1 MKTSGEGRAAAPPNM
16 IAYNGAPA
24 AAAFA
29 PTDAAERGSP
39 GATASRLTRNSLLRY
54 SPAVVLL
61 AILIADSNRH
71 TDPDLWGHVRF
82 GQAFIAKRHL
92 IDRDPYS
99 YSAAGHLWRDHEWLA
114 EVVMAA
120 VYNAAGVVGLK
131 LWKFVFTALTVLFI
145 ADAEAATGAP
155 PSIQL
160 PVLLVASVGLI
171 LQTQFR
177 PQMFTLVCLSALV
190 ALLAR
195 DNYRRG
201 GTIWLAVPLMALWAN
216 PHGGFV
222 AGIVTLA
229 LYTGAVASCDLAA
242 GEGLRRAIRLGL
254 VTLAATAATLLNPY
268 GIGIWKAV
276 VYALRNPYTRGI
288 VNDWQP
294 LTHALAVQ
302 WHQGFSG
309 VLIYLA
315 VIGLIAALAAAF
327 VASPRAGDLPLVA
340 IAAFM
345 SLAAFQSVR
354 NMALAV
360 IAVSGPLARHLAVL
374 SERRRHGAPAP
385 DSRSVNQWLM
395 LAVCGV
401 LMLQGGLFSSR
412 LAEDKAYPAGAV
424 SFMRAHQ
431 LHGNLLCDFGWGQ
444 YLIWHTFPADKV
456 FIDGRNDTV
465 YPPDV
470 VRDYL
475 LFRFDLPGGAHVL
488 DAYPHDFV
496 LIPTAAPARHLMERR
511 HDWKLLYR
519 DDESLLYARASAPA
533 AGLPD
538 LPVTGAAH
546 PGGFP

>member
-1 MKTSGEGRAAAPPNM
+1 MEKSGEGRAIPQS
-16 IAYNGAPA
+16 IGADTGVSA
-24 AAAFA
+24 VEGFA
-29 PTDAAERGSP
+29 SAGAAEL
-39 GATASRLTRNSLLRY
+39 GARSSRVARDSLLRY

-71 TDPDLWGHVRF
+71 TDPDLWGHIRF
-82 GQAFIAKRHL
+82 GQAFIANRHL

-145 ADAEAATGAP
+145 ADAEAETGAP

-160 PVLLVASVGLI
+160 SVLLVASLGLI

-177 PQMFTLVCLSALV
+177 PQMFTLVCLSALL

-201 GTIWLAVPLMALWAN
+201 SAIWLAVPLMTLWAN

-222 AGIVTLA
+222 AGIATLA
-229 LYTGAVASCDLAA
+229 LYTVVAALCDLAA
-242 GEGLRRAIRLGL
+242 GAGLRRAARLGL
-254 VTLAATAATLLNPY
+254 VTLAATAATLVNPY
-268 GIGIWKAV
+268 GIGMWQAV
-276 VYALRNPYTRGI
+276 VYALRNPYTRSI

-294 LTHALAVQ
+294 LTHALATQ
-302 WHQGFSG
+302 WHQGPSG
-309 VLIYLA
+309 VLLYLA

-345 SLAAFQSVR
+345 SIEAFQSVR

-360 IAVSGPLARHLAVL
+360 IAVSGPLARHLAML
-374 SERRRHGAPAP
+374 SERRRGGAPAP
-385 DSRSVNQWLM
+385 DSRPVNQWLV
-395 LAVCGV
+395 LALCGLLV
-401 LMLQGGLFSSR
+401 IQGGLFSSR
-412 LAEDKAYPAGAV
+412 LAEDEPYPAGAI
-424 SFMRAHQ
+424 SFMRAHE

-444 YLIWHTFPADKV
+444 YLIWHTFPANKV

-465 YPPDV
+465 YPADV

-475 LFRFDLPGGAHVL
+475 LFRFDLQGGAHVL

-496 LIPTAAPARHLMERR
+496 LIATSAPARHLMDQRR
-511 HDWKLLYR
+511 DWKLFYR
-519 DDESLLYARASAPA
+519 DESSLLYARASAPA
-533 AGLPD
+533 ANLLGLP
-538 LPVTGAAH
+538 VIGIAH
-546 PGGFP
+546 PDGFP

>member
-1 MKTSGEGRAAAPPNM
+1 METSGEGRAIPQSIVADTGSSAAG
-16 IAYNGAPA
+16 AFADAGAHECGSLGAPA
-24 AAAFA
+24 SQ
-29 PTDAAERGSP
+29 R
-39 GATASRLTRNSLLRY
+39 TRDSLLRY

-61 AILIADSNRH
+61 AILIADSNRRA
-71 TDPDLWGHVRF
+71 DPDLWGHIRF
-82 GQAFIAKRHL
+82 GQAFIANRHL

-145 ADAEAATGAP
+145 ADAEAETGAP

-177 PQMFTLVCLSALV
+177 PQMFTLVCLSALL

-201 GTIWLAVPLMALWAN
+201 NTIWLAVPLMALWAN

-222 AGIVTLA
+222 AGIATLA
-229 LYTGAVASCDLAA
+229 LYTAVTALCDLTA
-242 GEGLRRAIRLGL
+242 GAGLRRATRLGL
-254 VTLAATAATLLNPY
+254 VTLAATAVTLVNPY
-268 GIGIWKAV
+268 GLGMWKAV
-276 VYALRNPYTRGI
+276 VYALRNPYTRSI

-294 LTHALAVQ
+294 LTHALATQ
-302 WHQGFSG
+302 WHQGPSG
-309 VLIYLA
+309 VLLYLA

-345 SLAAFQSVR
+345 SVEAFQSVR

-360 IAVSGPLARHLAVL
+360 IAVSGPLARHLEVL
-374 SERRRHGAPAP
+374 SERRRGGASVP
-385 DSRSVNQWLM
+385 DSRPVNQWLL
-395 LAVCGV
+395 LALCG
-401 LMLQGGLFSSR
+401 LLTIQGGLFSSR
-412 LAEDKAYPAGAV
+412 LAEDEAYPAGAV
-424 SFMRAHQ
+424 SFMRVHE

-465 YPPDV
+465 YRPDV

-475 LFRFDLPGGAHVL
+475 LFRFDLPGATHVL
-488 DAYPHDFV
+488 DAYPHDLV
-496 LIPTAAPARHLMERR
+496 LISTAAAPARHLMEQRR
-511 HDWKLLYR
+511 DWKLLYR
-519 DDESLLYARASAPA
+519 DQDSLLYARASAPA
-533 AGLPD
+533 ANLPG

>member
-1 MKTSGEGRAAAPPNM
+1 METSGEGRAIPQSIVADTGVSAA
-16 IAYNGAPA
+16 G
-24 AAAFA
+24 AFA
-29 PTDAAERGSP
+29 EAGAAERGSLG
-39 GATASRLTRNSLLRY
+39 GAPASRLSRDSLLRY

-71 TDPDLWGHVRF
+71 TDPDLWGHIRF
-82 GQAFIAKRHL
+82 GQAFIANRHL

-99 YSAAGHLWRDHEWLA
+99 YSAAEHLWRDHEWLA

-120 VYNAAGVVGLK
+120 AYNAAGVVGLK
-131 LWKFVFTALTVLFI
+131 LWKFAFTALTVLFI
-145 ADAEAATGAP
+145 ADAEAETGAP

-160 PVLLVASVGLI
+160 PVLLVASIGLI

-201 GTIWLAVPLMALWAN
+201 NTIWLAVPLMALWAN

-222 AGIVTLA
+222 AGIATLA
-229 LYTGAVASCDLAA
+229 LYTGVTALSDLAA
-242 GEGLRRAIRLGL
+242 GAGLRRAIRLGL
-254 VTLAATAATLLNPY
+254 VTLAATAATLVNPY
-268 GIGIWKAV
+268 GIGMWKTV
-276 VYALRNPYTRGI
+276 VYALRNPYTRSI

-294 LTHALAVQ
+294 LTHAMAAQ
-302 WHQGFSG
+302 WHQGPSG
-309 VLIYLA
+309 VVLYLA

-327 VASPRAGDLPLVA
+327 VASPSAGDLPLVA

-345 SLAAFQSVR
+345 SIEAFQSAR

-374 SERRRHGAPAP
+374 SERRRRGAPAP
-385 DSRSVNQWLM
+385 DSRPVNQWLM
-395 LAVCGV
+395 LAVCGL
-401 LMLQGGLFSSR
+401 LMIQGGLFSSR
-412 LAEDKAYPAGAV
+412 LALDEPYPVGAV
-424 SFMRAHQ
+424 SFIRAHE
-431 LHGNLLCDFGWGQ
+431 LHGNLLCDFGWGE
-444 YLIWHTFPADKV
+444 YLIWHTFPPDKV

-465 YPPDV
+465 YPPEV
-470 VRDYL
+470 VHDYL
-475 LFRFDLPGGAHVL
+475 LFRFDLPGGGHVL
-488 DAYPHDFV
+488 DTYPHDFV
-496 LIPTAAPARHLMERR
+496 LIATSAPARHLMEQR

-519 DDESLLYARASAPA
+519 DEDSLLYARASAPA
-533 AGLPD
+533 ASLPG

>member
-1 MKTSGEGRAAAPPNM
+1 MEKSGEGRAIPQS
-16 IAYNGAPA
+16 IGADTGVSA
-24 AAAFA
+24 VEAFA
-29 PTDAAERGSP
+29 SAGAAEL
-39 GATASRLTRNSLLRY
+39 GARSSRVARDSLLRY

-71 TDPDLWGHVRF
+71 TDPDLWGHIRF
-82 GQAFIAKRHL
+82 GQAFIANRHP

-145 ADAEAATGAP
+145 ADAEAETGAP

-160 PVLLVASVGLI
+160 SVLLVASLGLI

-177 PQMFTLVCLSALV
+177 PQMFTLVCLSALL

-201 GTIWLAVPLMALWAN
+201 SAIWLAVPLMTLWAN

-222 AGIVTLA
+222 AGIATLA
-229 LYTGAVASCDLAA
+229 LYTVVAALCDLAA
-242 GEGLRRAIRLGL
+242 GAGLRRAARLGL
-254 VTLAATAATLLNPY
+254 VTLAATAATLVNPY
-268 GIGIWKAV
+268 GIGMWQAV
-276 VYALRNPYTRGI
+276 VYALRNPYTRSI

-294 LTHALAVQ
+294 LTHALATQ
-302 WHQGFSG
+302 WHQGPSG
-309 VLIYLA
+309 VLLYLA

-345 SLAAFQSVR
+345 SIEAFQSVR

-360 IAVSGPLARHLAVL
+360 IAVSGPLARHLAML
-374 SERRRHGAPAP
+374 SERRRGGAPAP
-385 DSRSVNQWLM
+385 DSRPVNQWLV
-395 LAVCGV
+395 LALCGLLV
-401 LMLQGGLFSSR
+401 IQGGLFSSR
-412 LAEDKAYPAGAV
+412 LAEDEPYPAGAI
-424 SFMRAHQ
+424 SFMRAHE

-444 YLIWHTFPADKV
+444 YLIWHTFPANKV

-465 YPPDV
+465 YPADV

-475 LFRFDLPGGAHVL
+475 LFRFDLQGGAHVL

-496 LIPTAAPARHLMERR
+496 LIATSAPARHLMDQRR
-511 HDWKLLYR
+511 DWKLLYR
-519 DDESLLYARASAPA
+519 DESSLLYARASAPA
-533 AGLPD
+533 ANLLGLP
-538 LPVTGAAH
+538 VIGIAH
-546 PGGFP
+546 PDGFP

>member
-1 MKTSGEGRAAAPPNM
+1 MERSGEGRAIPQS
-16 IAYNGAPA
+16 IGADTGVSA
-24 AAAFA
+24 VEGFA
-29 PTDAAERGSP
+29 SAGAAEL
-39 GATASRLTRNSLLRY
+39 GARSSRVARDSLLRY

-71 TDPDLWGHVRF
+71 TDPDLWGHIRF
-82 GQAFIAKRHL
+82 GQAFIANRHL

-145 ADAEAATGAP
+145 ADAEAETGAP

-160 PVLLVASVGLI
+160 SVLLVASLGLI

-177 PQMFTLVCLSALV
+177 PQMFTLVCLSALL

-201 GTIWLAVPLMALWAN
+201 SAIWLAVPLMTLWAN

-222 AGIVTLA
+222 AGIATLA
-229 LYTGAVASCDLAA
+229 LYTVVAALCDLAA
-242 GEGLRRAIRLGL
+242 GAGLRRAARLGL
-254 VTLAATAATLLNPY
+254 VTLAATAATLVNPY
-268 GIGIWKAV
+268 GIGMWQAV
-276 VYALRNPYTRGI
+276 VYALRNPYTRSI

-294 LTHALAVQ
+294 LTHALATQ
-302 WHQGFSG
+302 WHQGPSG
-309 VLIYLA
+309 VLLYLA

-345 SLAAFQSVR
+345 SIEAFQSVR

-360 IAVSGPLARHLAVL
+360 IAVSGPLARHLAML
-374 SERRRHGAPAP
+374 SERRRGGAPAP
-385 DSRSVNQWLM
+385 DSRPVNQWLV
-395 LAVCGV
+395 LALCGLLV
-401 LMLQGGLFSSR
+401 IQGGLFSSR
-412 LAEDKAYPAGAV
+412 LAEDEPYPAGAI
-424 SFMRAHQ
+424 SFMRAHE

-444 YLIWHTFPADKV
+444 YLIWHTFPANKV

-465 YPPDV
+465 YPADV

-475 LFRFDLPGGAHVL
+475 LFRFDFQGGAHVL

-496 LIPTAAPARHLMERR
+496 LIAASAPARHLMDQRR
-511 HDWKLLYR
+511 DWKLLYR
-519 DDESLLYARASAPA
+519 DESSLLYARASAPA
-533 AGLPD
+533 ANLLGLP
-538 LPVTGAAH
+538 VIGIAH
-546 PGGFP
+546 PDGFP

>member
-1 MKTSGEGRAAAPPNM
+1 MEKSGEGRAIPQS
-16 IAYNGAPA
+16 IGADTGVSA
-24 AAAFA
+24 VEAFA
-29 PTDAAERGSP
+29 SAGAAEL
-39 GATASRLTRNSLLRY
+39 GARSSRVARDSLLRY

-71 TDPDLWGHVRF
+71 TDPDLWGHIRF
-82 GQAFIAKRHL
+82 GQAFIANRHL

-145 ADAEAATGAP
+145 ADAEAETGAP

-160 PVLLVASVGLI
+160 SVLLVASLGLI

-177 PQMFTLVCLSALV
+177 PQMFTLVCLSALL

-201 GTIWLAVPLMALWAN
+201 SAIWLAVPLMTLWAN

-222 AGIVTLA
+222 AGIATLA
-229 LYTGAVASCDLAA
+229 LYTVVAALCDLAA
-242 GEGLRRAIRLGL
+242 GAGLRRAARLGL
-254 VTLAATAATLLNPY
+254 VTLAATAATLVNPY
-268 GIGIWKAV
+268 GIGMWQAV
-276 VYALRNPYTRGI
+276 VYALRNPYTRSI

-294 LTHALAVQ
+294 LTHALATQ
-302 WHQGFSG
+302 WHQGPSG
-309 VLIYLA
+309 VLLYLA

-345 SLAAFQSVR
+345 SIEAFQSVR

-360 IAVSGPLARHLAVL
+360 IAVSGPLARHLAML
-374 SERRRHGAPAP
+374 SERRRGGAPAP
-385 DSRSVNQWLM
+385 DSRPVNQWLV
-395 LAVCGV
+395 LALCGLLV
-401 LMLQGGLFSSR
+401 IQGGLFSSR
-412 LAEDKAYPAGAV
+412 LAEDEPYPAGAI
-424 SFMRAHQ
+424 SFMRAHE

-444 YLIWHTFPADKV
+444 YLIWHTFPANKV

-465 YPPDV
+465 YPADV

-475 LFRFDLPGGAHVL
+475 LFRFDLQGGAHVL

-496 LIPTAAPARHLMERR
+496 LIATSAPARHLMDQRR
-511 HDWKLLYR
+511 DWKLLYR
-519 DDESLLYARASAPA
+519 DESSLLYARASAPA
-533 AGLPD
+533 ANLLGLP
-538 LPVTGAAH
+538 VIGIAH
-546 PGGFP
+546 PDGFP